1 MSFSLKKV
9 RLDSYQK
16 NLRQL
21 SQVVGKAAAGIE
33 GEAKS
38 SILKSSG
45 KYKQYG
51 DHWSS
56 PPGSPPNNDTGNL
69 ANSIGHRM
77 TGATS
82 AEVFVSAK
90 YGVPLE
96 LGWISKSGNIC
107 DKWHNFQIP
116 RSGKLCCWL
125 NCNYHC
131 YSYFRLFLYR
141 MEWRCYRNSKS

>member
-1 MSFSLKKV
+1 MIKMSFSLKKV

-21 SQVVGKAAAGIE
+21 SQVVGKAAADVE
-33 GEAKS
+33 GTAKD
-38 SILKSSG
+38 SILKGSG

-56 PPGSPPNNDTGNL
+56 PPGSPPNSDTGNL

-96 LGWISKSGNIC
+96 LGWMSKSGN
-107 DKWHNFQIP
+107 HVPARPFLRPAVEYVAPSFQAACKVILK
-116 RSGKLCCWL
+116 GNK
-125 NCNYHC
+125 
-131 YSYFRLFLYR
+131 
-141 MEWRCYRNSKS
+141 

>member
-1 MSFSLKKV
+1 VIKMSVSLKKV
-9 RLDSYQK
+9 RLDSYQQ

-21 SQVVGKAAAGIE
+21 SQVVGKAAADVE
-33 GEAKS
+33 GTAKD
-38 SILKSSG
+38 SILKGSG

-56 PPGSPPNNDTGNL
+56 PPGSPPNSDTGNL

-96 LGWISKSGNIC
+96 LGWMSKAGN
-107 DKWHNFQIP
+107 HVPARPFLRPAVEYVAPSFQAACKVILK
-116 RSGKLCCWL
+116 GNK
-125 NCNYHC
+125 
-131 YSYFRLFLYR
+131 
-141 MEWRCYRNSKS
+141 

>member
-1 MSFSLKKV
+1 VIKMSFSLKKV

-96 LGWISKSGNIC
+96 LGWIAKSGN
-107 DKWHNFQIP
+107 HVPARPFLRPAVEYVAPSFQAACKVILKG
-116 RSGKLCCWL
+116 GK
-125 NCNYHC
+125 
-131 YSYFRLFLYR
+131 
-141 MEWRCYRNSKS
+141 

>member
-16 NLRQL
+16 NLGKL
-21 SQVVGKAAAGIE
+21 SLVVGKAAADIE

-82 AEVFVSAK
+82 AEIFVSAK

-96 LGWISKSGNIC
+96 LGWIAKSGN
-107 DKWHNFQIP
+107 HVPARPFLRPAVEYVAPSFQAAV
-116 RSGKLCCWL
+116 
-125 NCNYHC
+125 
-131 YSYFRLFLYR
+131 
-141 MEWRCYRNSKS
+141 KSILKGNK

>member
-16 NLRQL
+16 NLSQL
-21 SQVVGKAAAGIE
+21 SQVVGKAAADVE
-33 GEAKS
+33 GTAKD
-38 SILKSSG
+38 SILKGSG

-51 DHWSS
+51 DHYSS
-56 PPGSPPNNDTGNL
+56 PPGSPPNSDTGNL

-77 TGATS
+77 TGQTS

-96 LGWISKSGNIC
+96 LGWMSKSGN
-107 DKWHNFQIP
+107 HVPARPFLRPAVEYVAPSFQAACKVILK
-116 RSGKLCCWL
+116 GK
-125 NCNYHC
+125 
-131 YSYFRLFLYR
+131 S
-141 MEWRCYRNSKS
+141 

>member
-1 MSFSLKKV
+1 MIKMNFSLKKV

-21 SQVVGKAAAGIE
+21 SQVVGKAAADIE
-33 GEAKS
+33 GKS
-38 SILKSSG
+38 KASILKNSG
-45 KYKQYG
+45 KYKQY
-51 DHWSS
+51 DNHWSS

-96 LGWISKSGNIC
+96 LGWIAKSGN
-107 DKWHNFQIP
+107 HVPARPFLRPAVEYVAPSFQAACKTILKG
-116 RSGKLCCWL
+116 GK
-125 NCNYHC
+125 
-131 YSYFRLFLYR
+131 
-141 MEWRCYRNSKS
+141 

>member
-1 MSFSLKKV
+1 MIKMSFSLKKV

-16 NLRQL
+16 NLSQL
-21 SQVVGKAAAGIE
+21 SQVVGKAAADVE
-33 GEAKS
+33 GTAKD
-38 SILKSSG
+38 SILKGSG

-56 PPGSPPNNDTGNL
+56 PLGSPPNSDTGNL

-96 LGWISKSGNIC
+96 LGWMSKAGN
-107 DKWHNFQIP
+107 HVPARPFLRPAVEYVAPSFQAACKVILK
-116 RSGKLCCWL
+116 GK
-125 NCNYHC
+125 
-131 YSYFRLFLYR
+131 S
-141 MEWRCYRNSKS
+141 

>member
-1 MSFSLKKV
+1 MIKMSFSLKKV

-21 SQVVGKAAAGIE
+21 SQVVGKAAADVE
-33 GEAKS
+33 GTAKD
-38 SILKSSG
+38 SILKGSG

-56 PPGSPPNNDTGNL
+56 PPGSPPNSDTGNL

-96 LGWISKSGNIC
+96 LGWMSKAGN
-107 DKWHNFQIP
+107 HVPARPFLRPAVEYVAPSFQAACKVILK
-116 RSGKLCCWL
+116 GNK
-125 NCNYHC
+125 
-131 YSYFRLFLYR
+131 
-141 MEWRCYRNSKS
+141 

>member
-1 MSFSLKKV
+1 MIKMSFSLKKV

-21 SQVVGKAAAGIE
+21 SQVVGKAAADVE
-33 GEAKS
+33 GTAKD
-38 SILKSSG
+38 SILKGSG

-56 PPGSPPNNDTGNL
+56 PPGSPPNSDTGNL

-96 LGWISKSGNIC
+96 LGWMSKDGN
-107 DKWHNFQIP
+107 HVPARPFLRPAVEYVAPSFQAAV
-116 RSGKLCCWL
+116 
-125 NCNYHC
+125 
-131 YSYFRLFLYR
+131 
-141 MEWRCYRNSKS
+141 KSILKGNK

>member
-1 MSFSLKKV
+1 MIKMSFSLKKV

-21 SQVVGKAAAGIE
+21 SQVVGKAAADVE
-33 GEAKS
+33 GTAKD
-38 SILKSSG
+38 SILKGSG

-51 DHWSS
+51 DHYSS
-56 PPGSPPNNDTGNL
+56 PPGSPPNSDTGNL

-77 TGATS
+77 TGQTS

-96 LGWISKSGNIC
+96 LGWMSKAGN
-107 DKWHNFQIP
+107 HVPARPFLRPAVEYVAPSFQAACKVILK
-116 RSGKLCCWL
+116 GK
-125 NCNYHC
+125 
-131 YSYFRLFLYR
+131 S
-141 MEWRCYRNSKS
+141 

>member
-21 SQVVGKAAAGIE
+21 SQVVGKAAADIE

-96 LGWISKSGNIC
+96 LGWIAKSGN
-107 DKWHNFQIP
+107 HVPARPFLRPAVEYVAPSFQAACKSILK
-116 RSGKLCCWL
+116 GK
-125 NCNYHC
+125 
-131 YSYFRLFLYR
+131 S
-141 MEWRCYRNSKS
+141 

>member
-1 MSFSLKKV
+1 MIKMSVSLKKV

-21 SQVVGKAAAGIE
+21 SQVVGKAAADVE
-33 GEAKS
+33 GTAKD
-38 SILKSSG
+38 SILKGSG

-56 PPGSPPNNDTGNL
+56 PPGSPPNSDTGNL

-82 AEVFVSAK
+82 AEVFVNAK

-96 LGWISKSGNIC
+96 LGWMSKAGNHVPARPFLRPAVE
-107 DKWHNFQIP
+107 KEAPSFQAAVKVILK
-116 RSGKLCCWL
+116 GK
-125 NCNYHC
+125 
-131 YSYFRLFLYR
+131 S
-141 MEWRCYRNSKS
+141 

>member
-1 MSFSLKKV
+1 MIKMSFSLKKV

-21 SQVVGKAAAGIE
+21 SQVVGKAAADIE

-96 LGWISKSGNIC
+96 LGWISKSGN
-107 DKWHNFQIP
+107 HVPARPFLRPAVEYVAPSFQAAVKVILK
-116 RSGKLCCWL
+116 G
-125 NCNYHC
+125 
-131 YSYFRLFLYR
+131 
-141 MEWRCYRNSKS
+141 RN

>member
-1 MSFSLKKV
+1 MIKMSFSLKKV

-16 NLRQL
+16 NLSQL
-21 SQVVGKAAAGIE
+21 SQVVGKAAADVE
-33 GEAKS
+33 GTAKD
-38 SILKSSG
+38 SILKGSG

-56 PPGSPPNNDTGNL
+56 PPGSPPNSDTGNL

-77 TGATS
+77 TGKTS

-96 LGWISKSGNIC
+96 LGWMSKAGN
-107 DKWHNFQIP
+107 HVPARPFLRPAVEYVAPSFQAACKVILK
-116 RSGKLCCWL
+116 GNK
-125 NCNYHC
+125 
-131 YSYFRLFLYR
+131 
-141 MEWRCYRNSKS
+141 

>member
-1 MSFSLKKV
+1 MIKMSFSLKKV

-21 SQVVGKAAAGIE
+21 SQVVGKAAADIE

-96 LGWISKSGNIC
+96 LGWMSKSGN
-107 DKWHNFQIP
+107 HVPARPFLRPAVEYVAPSFQAACKVILKG
-116 RSGKLCCWL
+116 GK
-125 NCNYHC
+125 
-131 YSYFRLFLYR
+131 
-141 MEWRCYRNSKS
+141 

>member
-1 MSFSLKKV
+1 MIKMSFSLKKV

-21 SQVVGKAAAGIE
+21 SQVVGKAAADVE
-33 GEAKS
+33 GTAKD
-38 SILKSSG
+38 SILKGSG

-56 PPGSPPNNDTGNL
+56 PPGSPPNSDTGNL

-96 LGWISKSGNIC
+96 LGWMSKAGN
-107 DKWHNFQIP
+107 HVPARPFLRPAVEYVAPSFQAAV
-116 RSGKLCCWL
+116 
-125 NCNYHC
+125 
-131 YSYFRLFLYR
+131 
-141 MEWRCYRNSKS
+141 KSILKGNK

>member
-1 MSFSLKKV
+1 MIKMSFSLKKV
-9 RLDSYQK
+9 RLDSYQQ

-21 SQVVGKAAAGIE
+21 SQVVGKAAADVE
-33 GEAKS
+33 GTAKD
-38 SILKSSG
+38 SILKGSG

-56 PPGSPPNNDTGNL
+56 PPGSPPNSDTGNL

-77 TGATS
+77 TGKTS

-96 LGWISKSGNIC
+96 LGWMSKDGN
-107 DKWHNFQIP
+107 HVPARPFLRPAVEYVAPSFQAAV
-116 RSGKLCCWL
+116 
-125 NCNYHC
+125 
-131 YSYFRLFLYR
+131 
-141 MEWRCYRNSKS
+141 KSILKGNK

>member
-56 PPGSPPNNDTGNL
+56 PPGSPPNSDTGFL

-82 AEVFVSAK
+82 AEVFISAK

-96 LGWISKSGNIC
+96 LGWIAKSGN
-107 DKWHNFQIP
+107 HVPARPFLRPAVEYVAPSFQAAVKVILKG
-116 RSGKLCCWL
+116 GK
-125 NCNYHC
+125 
-131 YSYFRLFLYR
+131 
-141 MEWRCYRNSKS
+141 

>member
-1 MSFSLKKV
+1 MIKMSFSLKKV

-21 SQVVGKAAAGIE
+21 SQVVGKAAADIE

-77 TGATS
+77 TGPTS

-96 LGWISKSGNIC
+96 LGWIAKSGN
-107 DKWHNFQIP
+107 HVPARPFLRPAVEYVAPSFQAACKSILKG
-116 RSGKLCCWL
+116 GK
-125 NCNYHC
+125 
-131 YSYFRLFLYR
+131 
-141 MEWRCYRNSKS
+141 

>member
-1 MSFSLKKV
+1 VIKMSFSLKKV

-82 AEVFVSAK
+82 AEIFVSAK

-96 LGWISKSGNIC
+96 LGWIAKSGN
-107 DKWHNFQIP
+107 HVPARPFLRPAVEYVAPSFQAACKSILKG
-116 RSGKLCCWL
+116 GK
-125 NCNYHC
+125 
-131 YSYFRLFLYR
+131 
-141 MEWRCYRNSKS
+141 

>member
-21 SQVVGKAAAGIE
+21 SQVVGKAAADME

-96 LGWISKSGNIC
+96 LGWISKSGN
-107 DKWHNFQIP
+107 HVPARPFLRPAVEYVAPSFQAACKSILKG
-116 RSGKLCCWL
+116 GK
-125 NCNYHC
+125 
-131 YSYFRLFLYR
+131 
-141 MEWRCYRNSKS
+141 